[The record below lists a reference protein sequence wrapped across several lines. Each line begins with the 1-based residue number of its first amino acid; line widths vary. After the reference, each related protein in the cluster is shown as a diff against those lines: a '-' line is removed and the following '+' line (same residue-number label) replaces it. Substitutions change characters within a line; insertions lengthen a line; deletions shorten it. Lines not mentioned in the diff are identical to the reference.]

1 MIHQQLIQKYLRLKE
16 AVYKKYSRL
25 HHVEHLEGPRVLVLS
40 PHPDDDVF
48 GCGGTIIRHLAQGHE
63 VFVCYLT
70 DGSGGIPGKKAQE
83 VAAIRQQEA
92 TEAAGILGV
101 LPANLHFMG
110 APDGHLQANTET
122 VRQLADLLGHIR
134 PDLIY
139 LPSFTD
145 NHTDHFQTNLLLK
158 AVLKKPVMLSVYE
171 IWTPFVPNR
180 LVDISE
186 WIDQKTAA
194 MRAHQS
200 QLAALRYDEAIL
212 GLNSYR
218 ALMYPKKRMRYA
230 EAFLFVD
237 SREYFELF

>member
-1 MIHQQLIQKYLRLKE
+1 MIRRKLLDIFMRLRE
-16 AVYKKYSRL
+16 SAYKRFSKL
-25 HHVEHLEGPRVLVLS
+25 HHIEILEGPNVLVLS

-48 GCGGTIIRHLAQGHE
+48 GCGGAIIRHLAQGHE
-63 VFVCYLT
+63 VFIVYLT
-70 DGSGGIPGKKAQE
+70 DGSGGIPGKKEQE
-83 VAAIRQQEA
+83 VVAIRQQEA

-110 APDGHLQANTET
+110 APDGYLQANTET
-122 VRQLADLLGHIR
+122 VRQLAGLLAHIR

-139 LPSFTD
+139 LPSFID
-145 NHTDHFQTNLLLK
+145 NHPDHFQTNLLLK
-158 AVLKKPVMLSVYE
+158 AALKKPVMLSVYE

-180 LVDISE
+180 LVDITE

-218 ALMYPKKRMRYA
+218 ALMYPKKSMRYA